1 MNRDNKNKTA
11 EISAKHLAL
20 CPLDGRYAGIGEK
33 LAPYFS
39 EYALVKNRV
48 KVEVKW
54 LKFLL
59 ENVKESE
66 ILDSFQKSKMPKIIS
81 IYENFSDE
89 SFIRVKEIESVTNH
103 DVKAVE
109 LFVDEKLEE
118 LGMKELISFVDIGCT
133 SEDINNASYACMI
146 KEGLHNVWIPAAQKL
161 IGKISE
167 LALEY
172 LHIAMLAHTHGQ
184 PATPTTVGKELAVYV
199 YRLEKSLVALEKI
212 EPLAKFN
219 GATGNYAAISV
230 AFPEENWEELSR
242 EFIENELNL
251 TFNPVT
257 TQIESHDYIAHI
269 LDGVRHFNNV
279 LCDLDVDMW
288 LYISKMYFKQ
298 ITVKSEVGSSTMPH
312 KVNPIRFENSESN
325 IDTSNGLLMT
335 LSNKLTRSRMQR
347 DLSDSS
353 SLRNIGM
360 ALGYSLQAINQTK
373 GGLEKVEVNK
383 KKIQEDLDN
392 NWEVLAE
399 PIQTVLR
406 KYGIGDAYSR
416 LKDFTRG
423 KEVSKEA
430 IRNFVKSLEDISEE
444 DKKRL
449 LELTPESYIGYA
461 KSITREATLY
471 TKYYKD

>member
-66 ILDSFQKSKMPKIIS
+66 ILESFQKSKMPKIIS

-118 LGMKELISFVDIGCT
+118 LGMKELISFVHIGCT

-167 LALEY
+167 LAEEY
-172 LHIAMLAHTHGQ
+172 QNIAMLAHTHGQ

-199 YRLEKSLVALEKI
+199 YRLEKSLVAFEKI

-230 AFPEENWEELSR
+230 AFPEENWQNLSQ
-242 EFIENELNL
+242 EFVENELNL
-251 TFNPVT
+251 TFNPIT

-279 LCDLDVDMW
+279 LCDLDVDM
-288 LYISKMYFKQ
+288 
-298 ITVKSEVGSSTMPH
+298 MPH

-406 KYGIGDAYSR
+406 KYGIGDAYSK

-449 LELTPESYIGYA
+449 LELTPESYVGYA
-461 KSITREATLY
+461 RSITREATLH